1 MASGLYTKYNLSEE
15 GLNATDAVQKLYGPQ
30 IQQDLLLFSFANR
43 LESEI
48 SSPDTENDNQVYGLI
63 NESISDSQGN
73 VILRTKFVTL
83 GKPDPSESELQALY
97 TYSDNNLVWFDKVS
111 PSLDKRTTSETY
123 GAPVKVSVNG
133 SLTLLFVASTGENYR
148 VVDVNGNDVTLPAFI
163 DARVKGVE
171 SGSTSA
177 KVRIVIGTDNKI
189 DLANGAEIVSSGSGY
204 LRGEFLEII
213 PGCGAEDDPAEDACV
228 LYDEL
233 ITQEAT
239 YTQTGTSTVTITL
252 ASHNLS
258 TDDTVSLNFTSGS
271 VSSGVYTVSVTG
283 DDTFTI
289 ESSDSATTSGNVN
302 VTRSGGSIIQDY
314 FVNGQVSSK
323 ALLRNE
329 LYTYRVLF
337 SDRDGIFLYDD
348 KVNEYVYLGSV
359 YNTINTIVAEESP
372 SLVIKRLD
380 SLSSQNL
387 VQLYNLNG
395 RSSFWTYGENYESG
409 DSISGILRGLSNRA
423 EELRDSFKL
432 FIQNVKQSSTEL
444 DDSNTLGTQYNIL
457 EGKSINS
464 DFRVIF
470 RDPDGV
476 LDQPVYEKSGTYSQS
491 SSVITVDST
500 SHGLSTSDAVY
511 LLFTTGSAVNSKYT
525 VTVTGT
531 DQFTVSALDS
541 KTTTGNV
548 EIVKGISFTRLASL
562 NSPGQT
568 NFAGENVPGIWLW
581 TGEKYQRVFS
591 SDEKAFM
598 SVDGKKYL
606 SPAIYGED
614 EDEVE
619 LDPSGKN
626 KYSISASYLKPGTTV
641 VKGFDTI
648 ISTLAQ
654 NISGAG
660 NQNNGGFVYHRTL
673 SADTVRDESPSYI
686 VKAWPLFSYREGNVV
701 KDAKLL
707 AI

>member
-1 MASGLYTKYNLSEE
+1 MASGLYTKNNLSEK
-15 GLNATDAVQKLYGPQ
+15 GLNATDAIQKLYAPQ
-30 IQQDLLLFSFANR
+30 IQQDILLFSFANR

-63 NESISDSQGN
+63 NEPISDSQGN
-73 VILRTKFVTL
+73 VVLRTKFVTL
-83 GKPDPSESELQALY
+83 GRPDPNVSELQGLY

-111 PSLDKRTTSETY
+111 TSLDKRTTSETY

-133 SLTLLFVASTGENYR
+133 SLTLVSVNSIGENYKI
-148 VVDVNGNDVTLPAFI
+148 VDVNGNDITLPAFI
-163 DARVKGVE
+163 DVRVKGVE
-171 SGSTSA
+171 SGETSA
-177 KVRIVIGTDNKI
+177 KVRIAINTSGKI
-189 DLANGAEIVSSGSGY
+189 DLANSTEIVSSGSGY
-204 LRGEFLEII
+204 LREEFLEII
-213 PGCGAEDDPAEDACV
+213 PGCGTEDNPAEDACL

-233 ITQEAT
+233 ITQGAT
-239 YTQTGTSTVTITL
+239 YAQSGTNTVTITL
-252 ASHNLS
+252 TSHNLS
-258 TDDTVSLNFTSGS
+258 TNDTVSLDFTSGS
-271 VSSGVYTVSVTG
+271 ASSGVYTVSVTG
-283 DDTFTI
+283 NNTFTI
-289 ESSDSATTSGNVN
+289 QSSASVTTSGNVN

-314 FVNGQVSSK
+314 FVNGQVSTK
-323 ALLRNE
+323 ALLKNE

-337 SDRDGIFLYDD
+337 SDRDGFFLYDD
-348 KVNEYVYLGSV
+348 KVNEYVYFGSV
-359 YNTINTIVAEESP
+359 YNTINTIVAEETP

-387 VQLYNLNG
+387 VQLYNLSG
-395 RSSFWTYGENYESG
+395 RSAFWTYGENYESG
-409 DSISGILRGLSNRA
+409 ESISGTLRGLSNGA
-423 EELRDSFKL
+423 ESLRDSFKL
-432 FIQNVKQSSTEL
+432 FIQNAKQPSTEL
-444 DDSNTLGTQYNIL
+444 NDSNTLGTQYNIL

-470 RDPDGV
+470 RDPDGI

-491 SSVITVDST
+491 GSVITVNSA
-500 SHGLSTSDAVY
+500 SHGLSTSDTVY

-525 VTVTGT
+525 VTVTGPS
-531 DQFTVSALDS
+531 QFTVSALDS

-548 EIVKGISFTRLASL
+548 EITKGISFTRLASL

-568 NFAGENVPGIWLW
+568 NFAGENIPGIWLW

-598 SVDGKKYL
+598 SVNGKKYL
-606 SPAIYGED
+606 SPAIYGENG
-614 EDEVE
+614 VE
-619 LDPSGKN
+619 LGETGNN

-648 ISTLAQ
+648 ISTLIQ

-660 NQNNGGFVYHRTL
+660 NPNNGGFVYHRTL
-673 SADTVRDESPSYI
+673 SANTVRVEPSYT
-686 VKAWPLFSYREGNVV
+686 VFSWPLFSYREGNLV